1 MANIRSEIQLSD
13 DEIERFVEQS
23 KTAIVGTINHDGFP
37 HMMPMWYSVIDGLI
51 QMHTYKTSQKVK
63 NIVPVI
69 CGPSRVNVVG
79 WMKSS
84 ASRIAKKLTGMSAT
98 PKSA

>member
-1 MANIRSEIQLSD
+1 MIATQA
-13 DEIERFVEQS
+13 
-23 KTAIVGTINHDGFP
+23 T
-37 HMMPMWYSVIDGLI
+37 
-51 QMHTYKTSQKVK
+51 QKVK

-84 ASRIAKKLTGMSAT
+84 ASRIARKLTGISAT